1 MNLLFVQYYLFY
13 LQIHIMVLDVNYDY
27 NYNFYKKVLTNRI
40 FLRIRYKKTNPN
52 AKFS

>member
-1 MNLLFVQYYLFY
+1 
-13 LQIHIMVLDVNYDY
+13 MVIDVNYDY
-27 NYNFYKKVLTNRI
+27 NYYFYKKKVLTNRI